1 MTAQCPHMP
10 CYSPQL
16 TCYRSEHVMTI
27 PIMTS
32 IFQNQLNF
40 SGHLYILDKVAKSK
54 QTMKLRI
61 VVHLA
66 VLVAEYVKQMCY
78 LLFSVRSNETYLW

>member
-1 MTAQCPHMP
+1 
-10 CYSPQL
+10 
-16 TCYRSEHVMTI
+16 MTI

-66 VLVAEYVKQMCY
+66 VLVAEYV
-78 LLFSVRSNETYLW
+78 